1 MKIKKPN
8 AELVWKQFEDLVV
21 PQLKLSVVDR
31 AVYSHLLRHSRL
43 EGKRQLHLS
52 MYKLGR
58 GTRLSAAGA
67 RHAVRRLV
75 AKGALRLVERSKAG
89 HVIEVRLPEE
99 MRRLRTKLAVASA
112 SREAYPEKGNFWKD
126 KALRQAI
133 HRREG
138 GACFY
143 CLRRVKAR
151 LRCIDHVVPQ
161 VRCGP
166 NSYRNLVSSCGE
178 CNAQKREED
187 AGNFLR
193 KLYREEKLTLEELN
207 ERLRALKELAAGK
220 LRPVAA
226 SPPLHS
232 IGEKGQMEGVREP
245 QPERPRQ
252 VGKFGVPSTSGGAST

>member
-1 MKIKKPN
+1 MKSNRSNDEHVSRKKSGSE
-8 AELVWKQFEDLVV
+8 AAALQIWKQFEDLAV
-21 PQLKLSVVDR
+21 PQLKLSVVDQ
-31 AVYSHLLRHSRL
+31 AVYSYLLRHSRL
-43 EGKRQLHLS
+43 EGKRRLHLS

-99 MRRLRTKLAVASA
+99 IRRVRTKLAMAS
-112 SREAYPEKGNFWKD
+112 SPSGTYLEKGNFWKD

-166 NSYRNLVSSCGE
+166 NSYRNLVSSCGD
-178 CNAQKREED
+178 CNAQKGEEE
-187 AGNFLR
+187 AGNFVR
-193 KLYREEKLTLEELN
+193 KLYREERLTVGELN
-207 ERLRALKELAAGK
+207 GRLRALKELAAGK
-220 LRPVAA
+220 LRPALR
-226 SPPLHS
+226 SPNT
-232 IGEKGQMEGVREP
+232 KDDV
-245 QPERPRQ
+245 QPEC
-252 VGKFGVPSTSGGAST
+252 GGAERI

>member
-1 MKIKKPN
+1 MKTKKPN

-21 PQLKLSVVDR
+21 PQLKLSVVDH

-43 EGKRQLHLS
+43 EGKRRLHLS

-99 MRRLRTKLAVASA
+99 MRRVRVRTKLAVASA
-112 SREAYPEKGNFWKD
+112 SRGAYLEKGNFWKD
-126 KALRQAI
+126 KALRRAI

-151 LRCIDHVVPQ
+151 LQCIDHVVPQ

-166 NSYRNLVSSCGE
+166 SSYRNLVSSCGD
-178 CNAQKREED
+178 CNAQKGEEE

-193 KLYREEKLTLEELN
+193 KLYRDGRLTATELTG
-207 ERLRALKELAAGK
+207 RLRAIEALAAGK
-220 LRPVAA
+220 LRPALRNEDA
-226 SPPLHS
+226 KDQRHHGPSCSLL
-232 IGEKGQMEGVREP
+232 REC
-245 QPERPRQ
+245 
-252 VGKFGVPSTSGGAST
+252 TC

>member
-1 MKIKKPN
+1 MLCSYKDRMQIMKTKKPN
-8 AELVWKQFEDLVV
+8 AELVWKQFEDLVA
-21 PQLKLSVVDR
+21 PQLKLSVVDH
-31 AVYSHLLRHSRL
+31 AVYSYLLRHSRL
-43 EGKRQLHLS
+43 EGKRRLHLS

-99 MRRLRTKLAVASA
+99 MRRVGTKLAVASA
-112 SREAYPEKGNFWKD
+112 SRGANARNWGLEKGNFWKD
-126 KALRQAI
+126 KALRSAI

-151 LRCIDHVVPQ
+151 LQCIDHVVPQ

-166 NSYRNLVSSCGE
+166 SSYRNLVS
-178 CNAQKREED
+178 
-187 AGNFLR
+187 
-193 KLYREEKLTLEELN
+193 
-207 ERLRALKELAAGK
+207 
-220 LRPVAA
+220 
-226 SPPLHS
+226 
-232 IGEKGQMEGVREP
+232 
-245 QPERPRQ
+245 
-252 VGKFGVPSTSGGAST
+252 

>member
-1 MKIKKPN
+1 MKTKKLN
-8 AELVWKQFEDLVV
+8 AELVWIQFEDLVV
-21 PQLKLSVVDR
+21 PQLKLSVVDH
-31 AVYSHLLRHSRL
+31 AVLSYLLRQRI
-43 EGKRQLHLS
+43 EGKRRLHLS

-58 GTRLSAAGA
+58 ATRLSAAGA

-99 MRRLRTKLAVASA
+99 MRRVRAKLAEASS
-112 SREAYPEKGNFWKD
+112 SRGMNLEKANFWKD

-138 GACFY
+138 GRCFY

-161 VRCGP
+161 VRCGT
-166 NSYRNLVSSCGE
+166 NSYRNLVSSCRD
-178 CNAQKREED
+178 CNAEKGEEE

-193 KLYREEKLTLEELN
+193 KLFRDGRLTVAEFHG
-207 ERLRALKELAAGK
+207 RLRALKELKAGK
-220 LRPVAA
+220 LRPELKDVK
-226 SPPLHS
+226 
-232 IGEKGQMEGVREP
+232 E
-245 QPERPRQ
+245 
-252 VGKFGVPSTSGGAST
+252 